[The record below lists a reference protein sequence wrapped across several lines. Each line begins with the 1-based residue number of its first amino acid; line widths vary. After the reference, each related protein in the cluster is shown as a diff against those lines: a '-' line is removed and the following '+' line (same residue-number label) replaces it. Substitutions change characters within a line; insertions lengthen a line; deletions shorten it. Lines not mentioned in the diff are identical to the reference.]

1 MPKNSEKPDMF
12 FRVMKGEIDHV
23 VDQQGLKK
31 NEKEDFSQSSSMRK
45 REENPVVDPRQPFAR
60 QYP

>member
-1 MPKNSEKPDMF
+1 MSKNSEKPDLF
-12 FRVMKGEIDHV
+12 FKVGKGEIDYV

-31 NEKEDFSQSSSMRK
+31 NEKEDFSKSSSMRK
-45 REENPVVDPRQPFAR
+45 RNESPIVDPRNPLAR